1 MRKPKKKRKLLVVC
15 PFSRLQDEVDELCE
29 ELREINKNPNP
40 QYQIQPLIP
49 RRKWNGKKQ
58 QRELV
63 YRKTAPR
70 DPYYAVTK
78 REYPYQ

>member
-1 MRKPKKKRKLLVVC
+1 MVC

-29 ELREINKNPNP
+29 ELREIKKNPNP

-58 QRELV
+58 LREVV

>member
-1 MRKPKKKRKLLVVC
+1 M
-15 PFSRLQDEVDELCE
+15 DELCE

-49 RRKWNGKKQ
+49 RRKRNGKKQ

>member
-1 MRKPKKKRKLLVVC
+1 MRKIKQIAIY

-40 QYQIQPLIP
+40 QYPIQPLIA
-49 RRKWNGKKQ
+49 RRKRNGKRQ